1 MVSAKRRRA
10 YGSANPTRQWGVH
23 SSAGKEL
30 NMRHNLLFCALAGGL
45 LSACSTTATKV
56 PAPVVPTK
64 FGYGHSERAAAAE
77 ARVFG
82 AALRLRAGEWKWSPR
97 AKNEGAA
104 ELVVS
109 LGRQR
114 AWLYRG
120 GDLAAVTTISS
131 GKPGKDTPVG
141 RFPILEKR
149 KFHKSNRYSAAPM
162 PHMQRLNIYGVALH
176 GGAIPPYPASH
187 GCIRLPLDFAARL
200 YSVTSVGTLVWVE
213 D

>member
-1 MVSAKRRRA
+1 MARKFLI
-10 YGSANPTRQWGVH
+10 P
-23 SSAGKEL
+23 
-30 NMRHNLLFCALAGGL
+30 ALAAALAAGCATPSPN
-45 LSACSTTATKV
+45 LSRPVA
-56 PAPVVPTK
+56 PAK
-64 FGYGHSERAAAAE
+64 FGWGHSERAALAE

-82 AALRLRAGEWKWSPR
+82 GTLPLAAGQYRWNPR
-97 AKNEGAA
+97 APRAGAA

-120 GDLAAVTTISS
+120 GELAAVTTLSS
-131 GKPGKDTPVG
+131 GKPGKDSPVG

-162 PHMQRLNIYGVALH
+162 PFMQRLNWYGVALH
-176 GGAIPPYPASH
+176 GGEIPPYPASH
-187 GCIRLPLDFAARL
+187 GCIRLPMAFAERL
-200 YSVTSVGTLVWVE
+200 FGVTSVGTLVWVE

>member
-1 MVSAKRRRA
+1 MFRNFVISVLLAGLVA
-10 YGSANPTRQWGVH
+10 ACSMP
-23 SSAGKEL
+23 SSAPV
-30 NMRHNLLFCALAGGL
+30 R
-45 LSACSTTATKV
+45 
-56 PAPVVPTK
+56 PAAPAK
-64 FGYGHSERAAAAE
+64 FGWGHSERAALAE

-82 AALRLRAGEWKWSPR
+82 GALPLRSGEWKWNPAAPR
-97 AKNEGAA
+97 AGAS

-120 GDLAAVTTISS
+120 GELAAVSTISS
-131 GKPGKDTPVG
+131 GKPGKDSPVG

-162 PHMQRLNIYGVALH
+162 PFMQRLNWYGVALH
-176 GGAIPPYPASH
+176 GGEIPPYPASH
-187 GCIRLPLDFAARL
+187 GCIRLPMKFAERL
-200 YSVTSVGTLVWVE
+200 YAATSVGTLVWVE